1 MKPTLLKISQGTF
14 SADQAH
20 ENEPE
25 YDPLTNPVNLNT
37 LDEEGRKEW
46 DAIFPLLNERKLITE
61 VDERLLLEW
70 CRVISKLRFI
80 NGQITNDKLIVR
92 HPYLKDNWAINPLVK
107 LYEMFFNKMII
118 LSARFGFSPADRTRI
133 NMPQPYKKNKEKNL
147 IRRAI

>member
-1 MKPTLLKISQGTF
+1 MKPTMLKISQSTF
-14 SADQAH
+14 RADQSH

-61 VDERLLLEW
+61 VDERLFLEW
-70 CRVISKLRFI
+70 CQVISKLRFI

-92 HPYLKDNWAINPLVK
+92 HPYLKDNWTINPMVK
-107 LYEMFFNKMII
+107 LYDMYFKQMII

-133 NMPQPYKKNKEKNL
+133 NMPQSYKKNKEKNL
-147 IRRAI
+147 IKRAI

>member
-1 MKPTLLKISQGTF
+1 MKPTMLKIAQGT
-14 SADQAH
+14 AQPCRMH

-61 VDERLLLEW
+61 VDERLFLEW
-70 CRVISKLRFI
+70 CQVISKLRFI
-80 NGQITNDKLIVR
+80 NGQITNDKLIVK
-92 HPYLKDNWAINPLVK
+92 HPYLKDNWTINPMVK
-107 LYEMFFNKMII
+107 LYDMYFKQMIT

-133 NMPQPYKKNKEKNL
+133 NMPLPYKKNKEKNL
-147 IRRAI
+147 IKRAI